1 MTLDEAITH
10 AFEKANDKKCSK
22 DCRADHRQLGNWL
35 KELKTLK
42 AKKLKQ
48 NKQEAKRYSWE
59 YTHPNYDAVLKSRKV
74 GSGNFATVF
83 NYTDDDGVKHWKTG
97 WYSNRSNYTDDF
109 ADNFHG
115 GNEQ

>member
-10 AFEKANDKKCSK
+10 AFEKANDKKCPK

-35 KELKTLK
+35 KELKKLK
-42 AKKLKQ
+42 AEKQ
-48 NKQEAKRYSWE
+48 SKQEAKQYSWND
-59 YTHPNYDAVLKSRKV
+59 THPDYNAVLKTRPLH
-74 GSGNFATVF
+74 SGNFATVF
-83 NYTDDDGVKHWKTG
+83 QYTDDDGVKHWKTG

-109 ADNFHG
+109 ATNFHG